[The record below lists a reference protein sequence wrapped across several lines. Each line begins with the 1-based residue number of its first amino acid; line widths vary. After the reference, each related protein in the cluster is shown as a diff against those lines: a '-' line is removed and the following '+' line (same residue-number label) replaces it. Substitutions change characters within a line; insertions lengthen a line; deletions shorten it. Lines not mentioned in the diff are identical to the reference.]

1 MSRVNIYIDGV
12 AIKPPLQADF
22 KESTYLV
29 TDMIRNAAG
38 NMNGQILGVKHK
50 LFFQYPSIIGRDL
63 KIIYSILQSTPLF
76 HRVWYTL
83 DGESYTR
90 YMYVGEMPKT
100 LQRTGRGS
108 GDEST
113 WVWKDVNFNLIER

>member
-1 MSRVNIYIDGV
+1 MSRVNISIDGV

-50 LFFQYPSIIGRDL
+50 LFFQYPSISGHEL
-63 KIIYSILQSTPLF
+63 KIIYDILQAAPLF

-83 DGESYTR
+83 DGVSTTR
-90 YMYVGEMPKT
+90 YMYVGEMPRT
-100 LQRTGRGS
+100 LVRTGRGS
-108 GDEST
+108 GSAST